1 MIRTCPLAGVT
12 LTAASLLAGEPDW
25 QKGFLGKADFRNSL
39 KGVSSETEWELDFSR
54 HGRAFDAE
62 RKEHDANVPV
72 FEREGLRMSSGS
84 DSESGTGFINLMPA
98 DKLYEDGVTVAAEGF
113 TTGALTVEG
122 SGPLALGFDAHGEGG
137 LAVTALLDGVPQKS
151 QTFKLE
157 RQPKRFCHTGVR
169 FVASPTPRRS
179 EAPSH
184 TVEYTFSA
192 ASGATLRRFV
202 LGSPASFVTAYS
214 KPGRYQVRDLLTL
227 PAALTQQMPEDDFTV
242 LITFTLTATGGLY
255 QPLFEQTRRQRWWPN
270 LSLSFSS
277 QNRNQL
283 VLYHAGN
290 KPKEKN
296 RVAETGLV
304 PETGRPYTV
313 VLTRSNGTATL
324 WVDGRKSATLSD
336 IPVEN
341 VSTLSLGCGGPE
353 CALDGHLRTFA
364 AWSRALDDAEV
375 AAIDFQK
382 LREPA
387 PVQVAV
393 QSYLRYLARGFQPRE
408 YRFLVR
414 NVSPRTQAGL
424 TLEWKVGNQVFAQDI
439 GALEANGERRIALPA
454 LLTLK
459 PGDYTQTLSVRRGT
473 LLLNTQSLPA
483 TVTPAPVPPDQLQTS
498 PWCQFLPQEPGYT
511 MGTVSR
517 CADAMQAGLNWGP
530 YQFRWT
536 GAPRNDHPED
546 RALTPK
552 QRHGYSDFYYSA
564 YMREQMRESVAAI
577 ARRLAFYP
585 ALTHIDINNEFT
597 PNFQVNFRDEA
608 LRYAKDRFGLDITPW
623 KAEDRRELVR
633 PIGRL
638 SPVLANYPIPKN
650 RILPENDPLYL
661 WHLDRKGPHGDSESL
676 LNHHI
681 ASAMKHERPDVLS
694 VVAPLTRRLSIR
706 GYDDRIDIA
715 QTWCYTPGLR
725 VVWLQ
730 EALSAHIRHSRHMRS
745 SSFPAFLPMNV
756 GPYEAMPSGDIFAAS
771 CWASLIRPTAM
782 LVFFQPL
789 EMVRGHGKGK
799 EEIDALLG
807 TKTPSTEEAKKLLK
821 EKGLSLTGDHPTL
834 APRVRKLIA
843 EELPPLRALLPA
855 WENDPRQIAV
865 YSSFAD
871 SLFSDERWPSD
882 YTRPLADLTRSGVAY
897 DLLFDEDFQKDPAL
911 LDRYNMVFLPSLQY
925 LYEPAW
931 KALTRFAATP
941 GKVIVVPENAHPF
954 FSGAV
959 VVRDGNAPLSA
970 EEQARIV
977 QEVEAQWGTDTSRPM
992 YVEALDA
999 KLAEA
1004 AARHAGAEPFA
1015 TILDAVALEAR
1026 SLLPHTALNVTRL
1039 DRTAFISVVN
1049 DLRTWGPVYGHFK
1062 VLPEKGVR
1070 QTGEVLF
1077 NRTLGAHAY
1086 NLRRAEKLA
1095 VSPADKGRSKVSL
1108 TLEGGDAAIL
1118 LLTDRALGAFRAS
1131 VARDGDS
1138 VCVTG
1143 QAFDTDGNALDVS
1156 MPCVVTVGGSPDF
1169 SGAGLF
1175 RNGKLVYRFPFE
1187 GALPEVTVR
1196 EPATGQ
1202 TVTLK

>member
-1 MIRTCPLAGVT
+1 MVRTCPLAGVA
-12 LTAASLLAGEPDW
+12 LTAVTLFAGEPDW
-25 QKGFLGKADFRNSL
+25 QKGFLGKADFQDSL
-39 KGVSSETEWELDFSR
+39 KGASSETEWEFDFSR
-54 HGRAFDAE
+54 HGRAVDAGG
-62 RKEHDANVPV
+62 RTHDADVPV
-72 FEREGLRMSSGS
+72 FERDGLRMSSGS

-98 DKLYEDGVTVAAEGF
+98 DKLYEGGVAVGAEGF

-122 SGPLALGFDAHGEGG
+122 EGPFALGFDAQGEGE
-137 LAVTALLDGVPQKS
+137 LVVTALLDGVAQKPQR
-151 QTFKLE
+151 FRPD
-157 RQPKRFCHTGVR
+157 RQLKRFCHAGTRCAAAPTSKKGEVR
-169 FVASPTPRRS
+169 Q
-179 EAPSH
+179 H

-192 ASGATLRRFV
+192 AAGATLRRFAF
-202 LGSPASFVTAYS
+202 GAPASFVSAFS

-227 PAALTQQMPEDDFTV
+227 PAALTQQLPEDDFTV
-242 LITFTLTATGGLY
+242 LVTFTLASTGGLY
-255 QPLFEQTRRQRWWPN
+255 QPIFEQTRRQRWWPN
-270 LSLSFSS
+270 LSVSFSS
-277 QNRNQL
+277 LNRNQL
-283 VLYHAGN
+283 ILYHSAK
-290 KPKEKN
+290 KPAEKKK
-296 RVAETGLV
+296 VAETGVL
-304 PETGRPYTV
+304 PEPGRSYTV
-313 VLTRSNGTATL
+313 VLTRKSGTAKL
-324 WVDGRKSATLSD
+324 WVDGQKKAELSD
-336 IPVEN
+336 VPVEN
-341 VSTLSLGCGGPE
+341 VSTFSLGCGGPE

-375 AAIDFQK
+375 AAIDFLK
-382 LREPA
+382 LRA
-387 PVQVAV
+387 ASPVRVAAH
-393 QSYLRYLARGFQPRE
+393 SYIRHLARGFQPRE
-408 YRFLVR
+408 YRFLIR
-414 NVSPRTQAGL
+414 NTSSQPQAGL
-424 TLEWKVGNQVFAQDI
+424 TLEWQIGGQTFTHDI
-439 GALEANGERRIALPA
+439 GALEINGERRVAVPV

-459 PGDYTQTLSVRRGT
+459 PGDYTQTLSVRRGDACVSA
-473 LLLNTQSLPA
+473 QSLPA
-483 TVTPAPVPPDQLQTS
+483 TVTPAPVPLEQLQTS

-511 MGTVSR
+511 MGTVGR
-517 CADAMQAGLNWGP
+517 CADAMQAGLHWGP

-536 GAPRNDHPED
+536 GSPRSDHPED
-546 RALTPK
+546 RAFTPK

-577 ARRLAFYP
+577 ARRLAFFP

-608 LRYAKDRFGLDITPW
+608 VRYAKDRFGLDLTPW
-623 KAEDRRELVR
+623 KADDRRELVR

-638 SPVLANYPIPKN
+638 SPVLAKYPIPPS
-650 RILPENDPLYL
+650 RIIPADDPLYL

-676 LNHHI
+676 LNQHI
-681 ASAMKHERPDVLS
+681 ASAMKRERPDVQS

-730 EALSAHIRHSRHMRS
+730 EALSAHIRHSRQMRS
-745 SSFPAFLPMNV
+745 SSFPAFLHMNV

-789 EMVRGHGKGK
+789 EMVQGHGKSK
-799 EEIDALLG
+799 AEIDALLG
-807 TKTPSTEEAKKLLK
+807 AKAPSAEEAKKLIK

-834 APRVRKLIA
+834 APRVRTLIA

-855 WENDPRQIAV
+855 WENRPRQIAV

-882 YTRPLADLTRSGVAY
+882 YTKLLADLTRSGVAY
-897 DLLFDEDFQKDPAL
+897 DLLFDEDFLKDPAV
-911 LDRYNMVFLPSLQY
+911 LDRYNMVFFPALQY

-931 KALTRFAATP
+931 KALTRFAETP
-941 GKVIVVPENAHPF
+941 GKVIVVPENVHPF
-954 FSGAV
+954 FPGAV
-959 VVRDGNAPLSA
+959 VARDENKPLSA
-970 EEQARIV
+970 EEHARIV
-977 QEVEAQWGTDTSRPM
+977 REVEAQWGTDTSRPM

-1015 TILDAVALEAR
+1015 KILDAVALDAR

-1077 NRTLGAHAY
+1077 SRALGAHAY

-1095 VSPADKGRSKVSL
+1095 VAAADKDRSKVTL
-1108 TLEGGDAAIL
+1108 TLDGGDAAIL

-1131 VARDGDS
+1131 VALDGMY
-1138 VCVTG
+1138 VRVAG
-1143 QAFDTDGNALDVS
+1143 QAFDTDGKELDVS
-1156 MPCVVTVGGSPDF
+1156 MPCVVTVSGSPDF

-1175 RNGKLVYRFPFE
+1175 RNGKLDYRFPFE
-1187 GALPEVTVR
+1187 GAMPEVTVR
-1196 EPATGQ
+1196 ELATGR